1 MKQIDLFFSLVLCL
15 SATALGAQEIPL
27 PENLKS
33 HVLYRNGFDTKES
46 LRDPTC
52 KWKIRTNRSEIKSDG
67 ITGSCI
73 VFEPGSIGWQVS
85 GEELA
90 PGKAKTL
97 SVWFKTDKEIPAV
110 TELRILDNSANLPS
124 GDSKRPGWLSMFV
137 IDKMSGLKKPGIFLQ
152 AYHLPGCTNLHHAAS
167 RNFNQDC
174 RPGQWHHAAISCN
187 GKTIAYYLDGKLLK
201 QKSLETSLP
210 PEPEPGGLL
219 FGRSAGTA
227 SYFDEFIIFDT
238 ALDETVIREY
248 YELVS
253 ALLARKELL

>member
-1 MKQIDLFFSLVLCL
+1 MKTNLFFFLVLC
-15 SATALGAQEIPL
+15 SCAPTVGAQEVPL

-46 LRDPTC
+46 LRDSGC
-52 KWKIRTNRSEIKSDG
+52 KWKIRTDRSGIKPDG

-73 VFEPGSIGWQVS
+73 VFESGSTGWQVS
-85 GEELA
+85 GEGLA

-97 SVWFKTDKEIPAV
+97 SVWFKTDKEFPAGA
-110 TELRILDNSANLPS
+110 ELRMLDNSANRPS
-124 GDSKRPGWLSMFV
+124 GDSKRPGVLSMFV
-137 IDKMSGLKKPGIFLQ
+137 MDRMSGLKKPGIFLQ

-167 RNFNQDC
+167 RDFNQDC
-174 RPGQWHHAAISCN
+174 RPGQWHHAAITCN

-210 PEPEPGGLL
+210 PEPEPGGIL
-219 FGRSAGTA
+219 FGRSIGTA
-227 SYFDEFIIFDT
+227 SQFDEFIMFDT

-248 YELVS
+248 YEFVS
-253 ALLARKELL
+253 VLLARKELL